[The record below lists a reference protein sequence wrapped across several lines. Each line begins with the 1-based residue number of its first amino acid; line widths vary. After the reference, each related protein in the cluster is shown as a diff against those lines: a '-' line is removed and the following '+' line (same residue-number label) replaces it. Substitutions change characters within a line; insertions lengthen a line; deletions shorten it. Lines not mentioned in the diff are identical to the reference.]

1 MNAAIGKEAVT
12 IRGRSRRAA
21 LRGTGRALV
30 CLLTLLGLHAAATA
44 ASSTVTVERDG
55 DRFTVAAEAVIDADP
70 RTAWDTLT
78 DYERLPQFIPG
89 IRRTRVLSRDD
100 TADGEQLLVEYAG
113 RFNLLLLMLPT
124 QVWLEV
130 RHAPMKEVL
139 ARSVAPPPRAPDEA
153 QAAPTLRTFT
163 GRYTLNALDREP
175 AGPPRVRLGYS
186 ARFELAEPL
195 PPVIGPI
202 FGAAAVRHALR
213 EQFEAMV
220 AEIERRVRR
229 SPAAEAP
236 RAGGN

>member
-1 MNAAIGKEAVT
+1 M
-12 IRGRSRRAA
+12 RGA
-21 LRGTGRALV
+21 GHVLV
-30 CLLTLLGLHAAATA
+30 WLLASLGLQGSATA
-44 ASSTVTVERDG
+44 ASSSVTVERDG
-55 DRFTVAAEAVIDADP
+55 DRFTVVAEAVIDADP
-70 RTAWDTLT
+70 RTAWEVLT

-89 IRRTRVLSRDD
+89 IRRTRVLSRR
-100 TADGEQLLVEYAG
+100 TLADGEQLLVEYAG

-124 QVWLEV
+124 QVWLDV

-153 QAAPTLRTFT
+153 QTVSTLRAFT
-163 GRYTLNALDREP
+163 GRYTLNPLDREP
-175 AGPPRVRLGYS
+175 AGPQRVRLGYS

-220 AEIERRVRR
+220 AEIERRALR
-229 SPAAEAP
+229 SPAADASP
-236 RAGGN
+236 GGGS